1 VRCCLCGGVWVID
14 VKLVVLLWLFKE
26 ALTRSLV
33 VTLDLTLREGMGEL
47 ETLSSSALLR
57 LQDEPAGLEP
67 KVASGVD
74 LWC

>member
-1 VRCCLCGGVWVID
+1 MRCCLCGGVWVID